1 MTINPS
7 KVSVFAPVSIGNVS
21 VGFDNLGLAVSPLDG
36 TLLGDIVS
44 VELASNSK
52 SDQLINQGSYQ
63 NILPPK
69 KEDNLVWY
77 CLLEF
82 NQALQKIG
90 QTPQVL
96 QLTLEKNIPIC
107 SGLGSSA
114 CSVVAGL
121 TALNEF
127 YNKPFS
133 DQQLLTMM
141 GTLEGKMSGS
151 VHYDNVA
158 PCYLGGMQLM
168 IDDGK
173 NVCHSIPLFDDCYW
187 VIAFPDIEIS
197 TKMAR
202 EILPQN
208 YSRADLI
215 AYGSHLAGF
224 VAACYANDKQQA
236 FALMTDCVAEPY
248 RRELLEN
255 FESTQQ
261 KLQQLGVLA
270 QGISGSGPTIF
281 AVTDQLQQAEKIKQL
296 FDQYYRLNENS
307 FSHICKADQ
316 QGARVL

>member
-1 MTINPS
+1 MTVNQS
-7 KVSVFAPVSIGNVS
+7 KISVFAPVSIGNVS
-21 VGFDNLGLAVSPLDG
+21 VGFDNLGLAVAPVDG

-44 VELASNSK
+44 AELAINGQK
-52 SDQLINQGSYQ
+52 DQLINQGAYQ
-63 NILPPK
+63 NILPTN

-82 NQALQKIG
+82 NQALKQIG
-90 QTPQVL
+90 QVPQVL

-151 VHYDNVA
+151 IHYDNVA

-168 IDDGK
+168 IDDGQ

-187 VIAFPDIEIS
+187 VIGFPNIEIS

-202 EILPQN
+202 EILPKQ
-208 YSRADLI
+208 YARADLI

-224 VAACYANDKQQA
+224 IAACYAKNKQQA
-236 FALMTDCVAEPY
+236 FALMKDFVAEPY
-248 RRELLEN
+248 RKGLLDN
-255 FESTQQ
+255 FETTQQ
-261 KLQQLGVLA
+261 KLLKLGVLA

-281 AVTDQLQQAEKIKQL
+281 AVTDNLLQAEKIKQL
-296 FDQYYRLNENS
+296 FDQFYCLNENS